1 MSTFVIVPGIT
12 SGGWYLGQVAT
23 LLGAAGH
30 VVFRPTLTGLGER
43 AHLLSPAIDLATHI
57 QDVWGVLEYEDLQAV
72 ILVGHSYGGMVIT
85 GVAERLPHRL
95 IHLVYLDALVPADG
109 EAAVDLMAP
118 AAVSQLEQMVQQD
131 GAGWR
136 LPADSRTGS
145 ADPRRTDHPWKTM
158 TQPFAITRPE
168 AARLA
173 RTYISCTADKAPG
186 TFMHAIFAT
195 SAARARAAGW
205 HFVELDATHS
215 VIRTAPNQ
223 LVAVL
228 LSLV

>member
-72 ILVGHSYGGMVIT
+72 ILVGHSYGGVVIT
-85 GVAERLPHRL
+85 GGAERLPHRL

-145 ADPRRTDHPWKTM
+145 ADPRRTDHP
-158 TQPFAITRPE
+158 
-168 AARLA
+168 
-173 RTYISCTADKAPG
+173 
-186 TFMHAIFAT
+186 
-195 SAARARAAGW
+195 
-205 HFVELDATHS
+205 
-215 VIRTAPNQ
+215 
-223 LVAVL
+223 
-228 LSLV
+228 